1 MKRWILLAGAV
12 ALAGCTTSSMS
23 AGAPSSSWVAAWG
36 ASPTPPMPD
45 SKSFENQTV
54 RQIVRVSTAG
64 QQLRVRLTNEY
75 GEAPLE
81 IGAVTVSLA
90 GANGAPV
97 PLTFAGQPSTSIPR
111 FSPMVSDPVALP
123 LKAFDQIVITTY
135 LPKATGKCTCHAL
148 GVANTEISG
157 PGDFTRGGFNAVDKF
172 TQRAFLSAVEVQP
185 TMPTRSI
192 VTFGDSITDGLG
204 STVDGNKRWPDVL
217 AERLNAVRKDRSIVN
232 EGISGNRL
240 LSFGRPAAGEAG
252 VSRFDRDVLSIPNAG
267 WVTVLI
273 GVNDMRRAD
282 GRPSP
287 EVMIAGY
294 RQVIDRAHAHGLKVY
309 GATVLPYGGS
319 TAYTPEGEAI
329 RQAVNTWIR
338 TGKAFDAVIDFD
350 AVMKDPADPTRMI
363 ANLQTGDWLHPNDA
377 GYKVM
382 ADSIDL
388 ALFN

>member
-1 MKRWILLAGAV
+1 
-12 ALAGCTTSSMS
+12 
-23 AGAPSSSWVAAWG
+23 
-36 ASPTPPMPD
+36 MPD

-123 LKAFDQIVITTY
+123 VKAFDQIVITTY

-148 GVANTEISG
+148 GVSNTEISG
-157 PGDFTRGGFNAVDKF
+157 PGDFTRSGFTAVDKF
-172 TQRAFLSAVEVQP
+172 TQRAFVSAIEVQP
-185 TMPTRSI
+185 TTPTRSI

-329 RQAVNTWIR
+329 RQAVNSWIR
-338 TGKAFDAVIDFD
+338 TSKAFDAVIDFD
-350 AVMKDPADPTRMI
+350 GVMKDPADPTRMV
-363 ANLQTGDWLHPNDA
+363 ANLQVGDWLHPNDA

-388 ALFN
+388 SLFN